1 MDYDLYF
8 HNDFDGYA
16 SAAVFLDF
24 LNNRGDNITGLFPV
38 DHEIKPR
45 WEKFKFKNPFA
56 VFDFYFHP
64 RATYFFD
71 HHATT
76 FIKESWKKSF
86 RPSKLYFLKP
96 SYFSCC
102 HMVLDSL
109 VKEYKFK
116 PAPNLAELT
125 DWLDV
130 IDGAKYGSG
139 KQAIELKEPALRIDA
154 YVDFAAKNNLDAT
167 WIVKELKDKDLRRVA
182 EDRRVVMA
190 YKKALEENKKSLA
203 YYQKN
208 LKVFENISF
217 IDLTKT
223 KVQRL
228 RAAPYYLCPKLA
240 YSITVKRKDH
250 GYRLSVG
257 SNPWHKKKNKI
268 DLGVM
273 LKEFCGG
280 GGHKGAAGAFLNT
293 TKEMNQCLRKIV
305 KVLAKKDFSGFTV
318 K

>member
-8 HNDFDGYA
+8 HNDFDGHA
-16 SAAVFLDF
+16 SAAVFLNF
-24 LNNRGDNITGLFPV
+24 LKSRGDNVKNYFPV

-45 WEKFKFKNPFA
+45 WETFKFKNHFA

-64 RATYFFD
+64 KAAYFFD

-86 RPSKLYFLKP
+86 RPSKFFFLEP
-96 SYFSCC
+96 NYFSCC
-102 HMVLDSL
+102 RLVLDSL
-109 VKEYKFK
+109 VREYRFK
-116 PAPNLAELT
+116 TTDNFTELM

-154 YVDFAAKNNLDAT
+154 YIDFAIKRNMATT
-167 WIVKELKDKDLRRVA
+167 WIVKALSTKGLGRVA
-182 EDRRVVMA
+182 KDRRVVLA
-190 YKKALEENKKSLA
+190 YKKTLKENKKSLA

-217 IDLTKT
+217 IDLTKAR
-223 KVQRL
+223 VQRL
-228 RAAPYYLCPKLA
+228 RAAPYCLCPELT
-240 YSITVKRKDH
+240 YSITVKRKDG
-250 GYRLSVG
+250 GYRLSVS

-273 LKEFCGG
+273 LKKFGGG
-280 GGHKGAAGAFLNT
+280 GGHKGAAGAFLDT
-293 TKEMNQCLRKIV
+293 SKEMNLCLKKIV
-305 KVLAKKDFSGFTV
+305 RVLAKKDFSGFRV
-318 K
+318 G